1 MNNQGKN
8 KKNGKLQIFQKFLML
23 VEENEFKII
32 KKVMPNHLE
41 KLEQKIDTITRKQ
54 LAETEDEKEKE
65 EIIKNAKLLKLKLKN
80 SFNSN
85 QLINYHIG
93 LSSPT
98 EFISYLEWNK
108 QVHLGALKN
117 DIFNLAIL
125 ATLKTIQKENKV
137 LDIITV
143 FQLFFTAINYLC
155 IELQKQNIERL
166 KQVEPMLMKREER
179 ESNRFVN
186 TYPTIAELIDKKM
199 GDTRSLN
206 CPTLDELNDMVSEKN
221 QEQFISE
228 MRILLEKENNR
239 RGRKK

>member
-8 KKNGKLQIFQKFLML
+8 KKNGKLQIFQNFLML
-23 VEENEFKII
+23 LEENEFKII

-41 KLEQKIDTITRKQ
+41 KLEQKIDTITREQ

-108 QVHLGALKN
+108 QVHLDALKN
-117 DIFNLAIL
+117 DIINLAIL
-125 ATLKTIQKENKV
+125 ATLKTILKENKA

-166 KQVEPMLMKREER
+166 QQVEPMLMKREER
-179 ESNRFVN
+179 ESNRFLN

-199 GDTRSLN
+199 RDTRSLN
-206 CPTLDELNDMVSEKN
+206 CPTLDELNDMVSEEN
-221 QEQFISE
+221 QEQFTRE
-228 MRILLEKENNR
+228 MRILLEKEKNR
-239 RGRKK
+239 RRGKR

>member
-8 KKNGKLQIFQKFLML
+8 KKNRKLQIFQKFLML

-32 KKVMPNHLE
+32 KKVMPNYLE
-41 KLEQKIDTITRKQ
+41 KLEQEIDINTRRQ
-54 LAETEDEKEKE
+54 LAEIEDEKEKK
-65 EIIKNAKLLKLKLKN
+65 EIIKNAKLLKLRLRN
-80 SFNSN
+80 GFNSN

-125 ATLKTIQKENKV
+125 ATLKTIKKDNKA
-137 LDIITV
+137 LDVITV
-143 FQLFFTAINYLC
+143 FQLLFTAINYLC

-179 ESNRFVN
+179 ESKKFLS

-206 CPTLDELNDMVSEKN
+206 CPTLDELNDMVSEKK
-221 QEQFISE
+221 QKQFISE
-228 MRILLEKENNR
+228 MRILLEKENKRR
-239 RGRKK
+239 RGQK